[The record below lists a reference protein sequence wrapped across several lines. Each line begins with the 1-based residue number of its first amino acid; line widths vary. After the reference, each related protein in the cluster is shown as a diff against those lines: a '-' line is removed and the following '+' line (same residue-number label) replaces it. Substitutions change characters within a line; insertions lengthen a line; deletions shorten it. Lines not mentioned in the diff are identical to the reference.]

1 MTFPLILPAQGIRE
15 YPSPQSFLQRGTSP
29 LNVAYAGA
37 VNQTAHGTLS
47 STVDVLRA
55 YPVVVPGGVV
65 DTLYMEATAVIANAV
80 GRCGIY
86 RNQDDHT
93 LYPTSLYGESGEFAL
108 ATAVV
113 RSASVTLTI
122 PPGLCWFV
130 TLTGVAA
137 PTLRAIAV
145 GGMSHILGMSSAFA
159 RQFYYEV
166 AYAYAALPASFPAS
180 ATFEGTDA
188 CPLMATHFA

>member
-1 MTFPLILPAQGIRE
+1 LVYT
-15 YPSPQSFLQRGTSP
+15 
-29 LNVAYAGA
+29 GA

-47 STVDVLRA
+47 TTRDVLRA
-55 YPVVVPGGVV
+55 YPVVLPGGVI
-65 DTLYMEATAVIANAV
+65 DTVYMEATAVVANAV

-86 RNQDDHT
+86 TNANDNAP
-93 LYPTSLYGESGEFAL
+93 YPAARLCDSGELAL

-113 RSASVTLTI
+113 RSASVTV
-122 PPGLCWFV
+122 PHAPGLYWFV
-130 TLTGVAA
+130 TLTGTAD

-166 AYAYAALPASFPAS
+166 AFAYAALPATFPDS

-188 CPLMATHFA
+188 CPLMAVHYGS